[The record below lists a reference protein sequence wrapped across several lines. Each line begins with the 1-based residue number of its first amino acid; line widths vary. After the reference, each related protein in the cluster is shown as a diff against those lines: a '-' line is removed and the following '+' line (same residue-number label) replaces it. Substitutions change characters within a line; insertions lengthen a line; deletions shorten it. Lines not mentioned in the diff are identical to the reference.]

1 MSTKLTYEGLEYRY
15 KMIDKHIIINV
26 HTNYTNVDIKSIDV
40 IFEYFLRTQ
49 SIVSNVFCSSQRT
62 IKLYYKFYNTCRA
75 KKSQG

>member
-1 MSTKLTYEGLEYRY
+1 MFILISLLSERLSD
-15 KMIDKHIIINV
+15 M
-26 HTNYTNVDIKSIDV
+26 NVDIGSIDV